1 MTWVAIHV
9 WRRVWVHVLVE
20 AKSVRLEWRKD
31 LLVLREQTR
40 RDMRAVARADMRIT
54 AVQIES
60 VKSWDRVLEQLRIV
74 LRMEEG

>member
-1 MTWVAIHV
+1 
-9 WRRVWVHVLVE
+9 
-20 AKSVRLEWRKD
+20 
-31 LLVLREQTR
+31 
-40 RDMRAVARADMRIT
+40 MRAVTRADMCIT

>member
-1 MTWVAIHV
+1 
-9 WRRVWVHVLVE
+9 
-20 AKSVRLEWRKD
+20 
-31 LLVLREQTR
+31 
-40 RDMRAVARADMRIT
+40 MRAVARADMRIT